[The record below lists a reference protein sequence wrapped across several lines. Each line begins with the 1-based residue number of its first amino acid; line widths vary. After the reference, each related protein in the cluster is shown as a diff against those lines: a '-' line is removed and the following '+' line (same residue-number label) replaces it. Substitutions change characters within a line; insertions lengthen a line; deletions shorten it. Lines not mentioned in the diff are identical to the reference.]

1 MDDDDKNVATPI
13 FKSSTINNIIAAMEP
28 SPSTGLADSAGSS
41 PANPPTPTPEEEE
54 DIGGREV
61 GPWSLGEVLGKGTS
75 GTVRLGAHRATGELV
90 AIKVIAKSRTHI
102 TQTASLA
109 NLELREAER
118 PSTVHRIPLGVERE
132 VSILK
137 LIRHPNVIQLIDV
150 WANKENLCVFS
161 SVLSVI
167 SPIPLGSF
175 FFPTSLLFPASS
187 APWQLT
193 NSRNR
198 YIITEYVEKGDMFQ
212 FINWNGPVR
221 EHEAMSFFR
230 QLMDGMQFIH
240 SLNLCH
246 RDLKLENVLVGPE
259 GQVKIADF
267 SMAAV
272 HQFPQHRLQTPCGS
286 PHFAAPEVLKKE
298 PYDGRLADIWSMGIV
313 LFCILG
319 SRLPFDEKSLLL
331 MAEKATKAEY
341 DVPTWFSPEAVDFLS
356 IVLVVDPTQRL
367 SIEEMWGHPLIKN
380 HNDVDDLSEPREST
394 GGRHENYPPIYES
407 TVDPQLLRQLQAIY
421 HDYAEEEI
429 LWKLRQ
435 TTAND
440 FKLFYWLLYRHRE
453 RQLEKYGTGASN
465 SEEERH
471 LLKPPNWTNRY
482 ATCDFRRRVQSGQG
496 SGNRFTLFGNG
507 DGETEDDPF
516 YPMGNPQLSPR
527 KPFRMKPANADFAIH
542 RYKVPRKRTAS
553 IKADNA
559 SILSSRDGSIRS
571 RGRPIPN
578 PRSRRAIN
586 FSHIRN
592 RSATRSTRSGSD
604 TTSLRSSATS
614 GSDAEEESHKEE
626 SRKEESREGFSYIQL
641 KPITHDISTIF
652 EEDVVKSGEEV
663 SGFCDRAFFENNSIL
678 EAEEARAK
686 QESKP
691 FRLSLNPEPDTNK
704 LFDQSW
710 YYGPPSDP
718 APYMNRP
725 LPPVPKQMSAKSAEW
740 LSKQKPPPP
749 WAPYG
754 GAYLF
759 PNPPNLK
766 FTIAGASPGTR
777 HTIHDPL
784 ASDQSIPGPS
794 VSAPLDDSSPHTAP
808 EAPSAV
814 PEASSAAPE
823 APLAVPKRRKSAYAL
838 FPTIH
843 LHNKP
848 PPPNLPPSAIPQVP
862 NPPTRRS
869 SWFRSSTKKVPDET
883 VKIPRPSLNIPESVL
898 PNPPTAAPAAPI
910 PSIRV
915 VVDSPPPRTPP
926 PALRAQ
932 NNPFDMEHPFRRH
945 HPSGLELRPSNIP
958 APLNI
963 RKISQPA
970 AATGSTEAPTRV
982 PIDIHRK
989 VTLPNPPP
997 VKERAPLAPRRQV
1010 SMAETQLRLK
1020 DEARAKEL
1028 EAAKLKRAG
1037 AAVGVPAWMKRTSR
1051 GDALAD
1057 DLAEISRVGR
1067 ARLAAAAAGGSGSA
1081 PHETFAVSHGKR
1093 PVRSAVG
1100 SAGDKR
1106 APTFNFSWPKWLP
1119 QPDAGKAGGKMA
1131 MRSGKFSPLLL
1142 LVYLPGIST
1151 PPSPFLSIRTP
1162 QPRQKSFCP
1171 VEAFNLCPQFQF
1183 PPPIPTSPSLP
1194 SRTTPSKMLR
1204 FPRAPTDLSVRVGCR
1219 LPRHR
1224 RRRPFAFPPTGFP
1237 SILSCRSIL
1246 PRRRSWNPPLTLF
1259 FH

>member
-1 MDDDDKNVATPI
+1 
-13 FKSSTINNIIAAMEP
+13 
-28 SPSTGLADSAGSS
+28 
-41 PANPPTPTPEEEE
+41 
-54 DIGGREV
+54 
-61 GPWSLGEVLGKGTS
+61 
-75 GTVRLGAHRATGELV
+75 
-90 AIKVIAKSRTHI
+90 
-102 TQTASLA
+102 
-109 NLELREAER
+109 
-118 PSTVHRIPLGVERE
+118 
-132 VSILK
+132 
-137 LIRHPNVIQLIDV
+137 
-150 WANKENLCVFS
+150 
-161 SVLSVI
+161 
-167 SPIPLGSF
+167 
-175 FFPTSLLFPASS
+175 
-187 APWQLT
+187 
-193 NSRNR
+193 
-198 YIITEYVEKGDMFQ
+198 MFQ
-212 FINWNGPVR
+212 FINWNGPIR
-221 EHEAMSFFR
+221 EPEAISFFR
-230 QLMDGMQFIH
+230 QLMDGMHFIH

-246 RDLKLENVLVGPE
+246 RDLKLENVLVGPG

-272 HQFPQHRLQTPCGS
+272 HQFPQHRLQTACGS

-298 PYDGRLADIWSMGIV
+298 PYDGRLADIWSMGVI
-313 LFCILG
+313 LFCMLG

-331 MAEKATKAEY
+331 MAKKAVKAEY
-341 DVPTWFSPEAVDFLS
+341 DVPTWFSPEAVDFFS

-380 HNDVDDLSEPREST
+380 YNHVDDLSEPREST
-394 GGRHENYPPIYES
+394 GSRHENYPPIFES
-407 TVDPQLLRQLQAIY
+407 TVDPQLLRQLQSVY
-421 HDYAEEEI
+421 HDYAEEEV

-453 RQLEKYGTGASN
+453 RQLEKYGTGAAT

-516 YPMGNPQLSPR
+516 FPMGNPQLSPR

-542 RYKVPRKRTAS
+542 RYKVPRNRIAS

-559 SILSSRDGSIRS
+559 SILSSHDGSIRS

-578 PRSRRAIN
+578 PRSRRAVN

-614 GSDAEEESHKEE
+614 GSDAEEESRE
-626 SRKEESREGFSYIQL
+626 EESREGFSYIQL

-652 EEDVVKSGEEV
+652 EEDVIKSGEEV
-663 SGFCDRAFFENNSIL
+663 SGDCDRAFFHNNSIL
-678 EAEEARAK
+678 DAEEARAK
-686 QESKP
+686 HEPKP
-691 FRLSLNPEPDTNK
+691 FRLSLNPEPDMNK
-704 LFDQSW
+704 LMDQSW

-725 LPPVPKQMSAKSAEW
+725 LPPVPNQMSAKSAEW
-740 LSKQKPPPP
+740 LSKQKPAPP

-766 FTIAGASPGTR
+766 FTIAGSSPGSR
-777 HTIHDPL
+777 HTIHDPF
-784 ASDQSIPGPS
+784 ASDLPVPGPSVSAPLDAS

-814 PEASSAAPE
+814 PEAPSAVPE
-823 APLAVPKRRKSAYAL
+823 APLAVPKRRKSAYGL
-838 FPTIH
+838 FPSLH

-848 PPPNLPPSAIPQVP
+848 PPPDLPPSAIPQVP
-862 NPPTRRS
+862 NPPARRS
-869 SWFRSSTKKVPDET
+869 SWFRPSTKKVPDET

-898 PNPPTAAPAAPI
+898 PNPPTAAAPTAAAAPI

-915 VVDSPPPRTPP
+915 VVDSPQPCTPP
-926 PALRAQ
+926 PAPRAQ
-932 NNPFDMEHPFRRH
+932 NNPFDMEHPFRRENRF
-945 HPSGLELRPSNIP
+945 GLEPRPSNIP

-963 RKISQPA
+963 RKVSQPA
-970 AATGSTEAPTRV
+970 AATGTDAPARV

-997 VKERAPLAPRRQV
+997 VRERAPLAPRRQV
-1010 SMAETQLRLK
+1010 SMVETQLRLK

-1051 GDALAD
+1051 GDALAG
-1057 DLAEISRVGR
+1057 DLAEIARVGR
-1067 ARLAAAAAGGSGSA
+1067 ARLAAAAAAAAGASGSA
-1081 PHETFAVSHGKR
+1081 AHETFAVSHGKR
-1093 PVRSAVG
+1093 PVGS

-1119 QPDAGKAGGKMA
+1119 QPDAGQAGGKMA
-1131 MRSGKFSPLLL
+1131 MRSGKF
-1142 LVYLPGIST
+1142 LP
-1151 PPSPFLSIRTP
+1151 
-1162 QPRQKSFCP
+1162 
-1171 VEAFNLCPQFQF
+1171 
-1183 PPPIPTSPSLP
+1183 
-1194 SRTTPSKMLR
+1194 
-1204 FPRAPTDLSVRVGCR
+1204 
-1219 LPRHR
+1219 
-1224 RRRPFAFPPTGFP
+1224 
-1237 SILSCRSIL
+1237 
-1246 PRRRSWNPPLTLF
+1246 
-1259 FH
+1259 